1 MKNFIVNPFFY
12 YSFSFVLV
20 LFLYTLKW
28 SDLYPSFSLSLS
40 FFIFSTLI
48 FSIFM
53 MFLFNTIIIKKR
65 KITIR
70 PVEKNKV
77 IYLLFFLIFSLILE
91 FLYHGLVPLFLV
103 VKGIDYDYTE
113 FGIPVFHV
121 FLLSYVTLLGTL
133 YFYRF
138 LIFKKKYYLL
148 IFFFS
153 LIFSLLI
160 VNRGTLIFIIV
171 SAMISYS
178 SINLNISKVLKILA
192 TFFVVIFIFGL
203 LGNLRMA
210 SSGYKDEDA
219 IIKIGQAS
227 DSYLKTNLP
236 PETFWA
242 YLYMTSPYANLE
254 NEVKQRE
261 FSNVYSWGIFLNYEI
276 LPDFISKRTDFEN
289 SKSNLLTDE
298 LNVRTMYGGP
308 INKMGFLG
316 GVIIY
321 FWYVF
326 SIFLTTRLVKS
337 EFFIPTV
344 ISLSTLSCFLVFDNV
359 LKFSGFVF
367 QFFILICFSHFKFKQ
382 ITLL

>member
-337 EFFIPTV
+337 EFFIPRV

>member
-1 MKNFIVNPFFY
+1 
-12 YSFSFVLV
+12 
-20 LFLYTLKW
+20 
-28 SDLYPSFSLSLS
+28 
-40 FFIFSTLI
+40 
-48 FSIFM
+48 
-53 MFLFNTIIIKKR
+53 
-65 KITIR
+65 
-70 PVEKNKV
+70 
-77 IYLLFFLIFSLILE
+77 
-91 FLYHGLVPLFLV
+91 
-103 VKGIDYDYTE
+103 
-113 FGIPVFHV
+113 
-121 FLLSYVTLLGTL
+121 
-133 YFYRF
+133 
-138 LIFKKKYYLL
+138 
-148 IFFFS
+148 
-153 LIFSLLI
+153 
-160 VNRGTLIFIIV
+160 
-171 SAMISYS
+171 MISYS

>member
-1 MKNFIVNPFFY
+1 
-12 YSFSFVLV
+12 
-20 LFLYTLKW
+20 
-28 SDLYPSFSLSLS
+28 
-40 FFIFSTLI
+40 
-48 FSIFM
+48 M

>member
-1 MKNFIVNPFFY
+1 MRNFIINPFFY
-12 YSFSFVLV
+12 YSFSFILI

-28 SDLYPSFSLSLS
+28 SDLYPSISLSLS
-40 FFIFSTLI
+40 LFIFFTI
-48 FSIFM
+48 VFSIFM
-53 MFLFNTIIIKKR
+53 LFFFNYIIINKR
-65 KITIR
+65 KVEIQ

-77 IYLLFFLIFSLILE
+77 IYLLFFLIFSLIIE
-91 FLYHGLVPLFLV
+91 FFYHGLIPLFLV
-103 VKGIDYDYTE
+103 IKGIDYDYTE

-138 LIFKKKYYLL
+138 LIFKKKYYLS
-148 IFFFS
+148 IFIFS

-178 SINLNISKVLKILA
+178 SINLNISKILKILV
-192 TFFVVIFIFGL
+192 TFFVVIFVFGL

-261 FSNVYSWGIFLNYEI
+261 FNNVYRWDIFLNYEL

-308 INKMGFLG
+308 INKIGFLG
-316 GVIIY
+316 GIVIY
-321 FWYVF
+321 FWYIL
-326 SIFLTTRLVKS
+326 SIFLTSRLVKG

>member
-1 MKNFIVNPFFY
+1 MKNFIINPFFY
-12 YSFSFVLV
+12 YCFSFILV
-20 LFLYTLKW
+20 ILLYTLKW

-40 FFIFSTLI
+40 LFIFFTIFFSILLI
-48 FSIFM
+48 FF
-53 MFLFNTIIIKKR
+53 FNKIIQVKR
-65 KITIR
+65 KIIIQ

-77 IYLLFFLIFSLILE
+77 IYLLVFLIVSLIIE
-91 FLYHGLVPLFLV
+91 FLYHGLIPLFLV
-103 VKGIDYDYTE
+103 AKGIDYDYTQ

-138 LIFKKKYYLL
+138 LIFKKKYYLS
-148 IFFFS
+148 IFYFS

-160 VNRGTLIFIIV
+160 VNRGTLIFILL
-171 SAMISYS
+171 SAIIAYS
-178 SINLNISKVLKILA
+178 SINLNISKIFKILF
-192 TFFVVIFIFGL
+192 TVFIVIFIFGL
-203 LGNLRMA
+203 LGNLRMI

-236 PETFWA
+236 SETFWA

-254 NEVKQRE
+254 NEVEKRE
-261 FSNVYSWGIFLNYEI
+261 INNQYNWEIFLNYEI

-298 LNVRTMYGGP
+298 LNVRTMYGGAV
-308 INKMGFLG
+308 NKMGFLG
-316 GVIIY
+316 ALIIY
-321 FWYVF
+321 FWYVL
-326 SIFLTTRLVKS
+326 SILLTSKLVKS
-337 EFFIPTV
+337 EFFIPMI
-344 ISLSTLSCFLVFDNV
+344 ISLSTLSCFLMFDNV

>member
-70 PVEKNKV
+70 PVEKKKV